1 MNRTVQ
7 HLKYEIRTI
16 EAWHD
21 GDGWY
26 YNQTWHVDCVEVRG
40 EHVKEELLHFK
51 RKNNYVHK
59 QGSVVMEN
67 VDGSM
72 YELVVKKTGEPL
84 MAFIPNF

>member
-26 YNQTWHVDCVEVRG
+26 YNQTWHVDDVE
-40 EHVKEELLHFK
+40 
-51 RKNNYVHK
+51 
-59 QGSVVMEN
+59 
-67 VDGSM
+67 
-72 YELVVKKTGEPL
+72 
-84 MAFIPNF
+84 